1 MKKHASEHPSHAEKH
16 PIEVPRDAK
25 LDAGTTPPTPPHDA
39 EQWRDEDYTD
49 REKPLIG
56 DSDLAKIRHENPP
69 KGKDQLGVGT
79 AGDAARPSKTG
90 IYGKPIP
97 PRGRVR

>member
-1 MKKHASEHPSHAEKH
+1 MKQNSNDHSNRAGKD
-16 PIEVPRDAK
+16 IQVPRDAK
-25 LDAGTTPPTPPHDA
+25 VDTGMSPPTPAHDA

-56 DSDLAKIRHENPP
+56 GSDLAKARHDNPP
-69 KGKDQLGVGT
+69 KGKGQLGVGT
-79 AGDAARPSKTG
+79 AGDVARPSKTG

-97 PRGRVR
+97 PRGSVR

>member
-1 MKKHASEHPSHAEKH
+1 MKHPDEGKREEK

-25 LDAGTTPPTPPHDA
+25 VDTGKSPVMPTHDPEA
-39 EQWRDEDYTD
+39 VLDEDYAD
-49 REKPLIG
+49 REKPLVAG
-56 DSDLAKIRHENPP
+56 SDLAKALQDRPP
-69 KGKDQLGVGT
+69 KGKGQLGVGT

-97 PRGRVR
+97 PRGKI